1 MSISDAIEMT
11 VIQDL
16 SHGSSASE
24 SMDIGTMVWMK
35 IPNLV
40 HMHMKNREYLQ
51 YTMTMIH

>member
-11 VIQDL
+11 IIQDL

-35 IPNLV
+35 IQNLA

-51 YTMTMIH
+51 CTMITIH